1 MTLQSELDSLLHS
14 ARVPGLDRDHLALL
28 TALDLGS
35 SGGKR
40 FRPWLVTTVHAAFG
54 GDQTDTVV
62 DAVAAATELLH
73 TAFVIHDDVIDN
85 DDTRRGR
92 PSVPG
97 LFRSDAAE
105 LGTAPDDHDTY
116 ARAGAI
122 LAGDLALAAAIRA
135 VATCGV
141 DPVTTHR
148 LLDLLDATLHAS
160 AAGELADVRL
170 ALGAAMPSADEAIA
184 VTEHKTAVYSFVL
197 PLQAGAVLAGAD
209 ESAVRVLGEIGR
221 LPGDRLPAPRRPAGD
236 VRGPRP
242 HRQGHP
248 RRPPR
253 GQAHAAH
260 GARPQTPDWARIAP
274 HLGDPD
280 LTEAAAAGVREALD
294 ACGSPDLRRGPRRRP
309 PRVGREHARTLDLER
324 TLFDPLVAQA
334 WRMAASPQDAT
345 AQVGAA

>member
-1 MTLQSELDSLLHS
+1 MTLQSELDSLLYS
-14 ARVPGLDRDHLALL
+14 ARVPALDRDHAALRN
-28 TALDLGS
+28 ALDLGS

-40 FRPWLVTTVHAAFG
+40 FRPWLVTTVHAAFEG
-54 GDQTDTVV
+54 EQPEAVV

-105 LGTAPDDHDTY
+105 LGTAPAAHDTY

-141 DPVTTHR
+141 DAPTTHR

-170 ALGAAMPSADEAIA
+170 TLSPDMPGAEEALA

-209 ESAVRVLGEIGR
+209 EAAVRVLGEIGR
-221 LPGDRLPAPRRPAGD
+221 RLGIAFQLHDDVMAIFGDPAQTGKDPLGD
-236 VRGPRP
+236 LREGKRTPLLV
-242 HRQGHP
+242 
-248 RRPPR
+248 
-253 GQAHAAH
+253 HAA
-260 GARPQTPDWARIAP
+260 QTDAWARIVP
-274 HLGDPD
+274 YLGDPG
-280 LTEAAAAGVREALD
+280 LTAAEAAGVREALE
-294 ACGSPDLRRGPRRRP
+294 ACGSRRHIEDLADAHLGLA
-309 PRVGREHARTLDLER
+309 REHARALGLEAS
-324 TLFDPLVAQA
+324 LVDPLVEHA
-334 WRMAASPQDAT
+334 WRTIPTVMAPA
-345 AQVGAA
+345 GAA

>member
-14 ARVPGLDRDHLALL
+14 ARVPGLSRDHHALL

-54 GDQTDTVV
+54 GDQPDTVV

-97 LFRSDAAE
+97 LFRSDATE
-105 LGTAPDDHDTY
+105 LASSPDDHDTY

-170 ALGAAMPSADEAIA
+170 ALGTAMPSADEAIA

-221 LPGDRLPAPRRPAGD
+221 CLGVAFQLHDDVMAMFGDPETTGKDPLGD
-236 VRGPRP
+236 LREGKRTPLMV
-242 HRQGHP
+242 
-248 RRPPR
+248 
-253 GQAHAAH
+253 HAS
-260 GARPQTPDWARIAP
+260 QTAEWERIAP

-280 LTEAAAAGVREALD
+280 LTEAAAAGVREALA
-294 ACGSPDLRRGPRRRP
+294 ACGSRGYVEDLADGHLALA
-309 PRVGREHARTLDLER
+309 REHARTLDLER
-324 TLFDPLVAQA
+324 SLLDPLVAQA
-334 WRMAASPQDAT
+334 WHMAATTHDPA

>member
-14 ARVPGLDRDHLALL
+14 ARVPGLDRDHTALL
-28 TALDLGS
+28 HALDLGS

-54 GDQTDTVV
+54 GEQPETVV
-62 DAVAAATELLH
+62 DSVAAATELLH
-73 TAFVIHDDVIDN
+73 TAFVIHDDVIDH

-116 ARAGAI
+116 SRAGAI

-141 DPVTTHR
+141 DVSTTHR

-170 ALGAAMPSADEAIA
+170 ALSPEMPGADEAIA

-209 ESAVRVLGEIGR
+209 DAAVRALGEIGR
-221 LPGDRLPAPRRPAGD
+221 CLGIAFQLHDDVMALFGDPAVTGKDPLGD
-236 VRGPRP
+236 LREGKRTPLMV
-242 HRQGHP
+242 
-248 RRPPR
+248 
-253 GQAHAAH
+253 HAS
-260 GARPQTPDWARIAP
+260 QTDAWARIAP

-280 LTEAAAAGVREALD
+280 LTEVAAAAVREALEE
-294 ACGSPDLRRGPRRRP
+294 CGSRHHIEDLAEGHLT
-309 PRVGREHARTLDLER
+309 VAREHARSLGLECS
-324 TLFDPLVAQA
+324 LLDPLVEQA
-334 WRMAASPQDAT
+334 WRMTPTALTRAAQA
-345 AQVGAA
+345 GAA